1 MWHRTGKP
9 EYLRMTKFWGKL
21 FLINFIMGVATGIV
35 QEFQFG
41 MAWSEYSRFVG
52 DVFGAPL
59 AMEALLAFFVESTFL
74 GLWIFGWKQLKPGR
88 PPCLPL
94 DRRDRLGL
102 LRLLHHRGQQLDA
115 APGRRRD
122 DRRPSGHDRRLGGLH
137 QQHRPRRRAAHA
149 LRRPRRRRAFL
160 LGIAWYH
167 LWRRRHDGI
176 DTIGADGKVIP
187 GEARHPGRDR
197 ADHAV
202 WIRSLRIGAVVAM
215 ISFAGTALTGDLQGK
230 LMFEQQPMK
239 MAAAE
244 AACHDGTG
252 FSVLSVGNVGSKN
265 CDDIVAVIEVPGI
278 LSFLAKGDFTTE
290 VKGVNSLL
298 DQYKADYGTTPAG
311 QPHLR
316 GTGRPGDPVRP
327 GHGGHLLGFRMMIG
341 FGGLAALA
349 ALVALWLTRKG
360 NVPASRGLMR
370 LAVFGILAPFGAN
383 AAGWI
388 FTEMGRQPFVVAPNP
403 DPSGI
408 DQVFMFTAAAVSPGV
423 SAGEILTSLVVA
435 DRRLRGAA
443 GGRGQAAGQVHPRR
457 GGLAMP
463 ELVHAP
469 VDENE
474 DATPRT
480 VAGPASPATTS
491 WPSPTELRHNETQ
504 RILSM
509 ELLPTIWFIAI
520 AVLWTGY
527 LFLEGFDL
535 GVGML
540 MKLLR
545 LGTTPSA
552 ACCSTRSARS
562 GTATRSGC

>member
-1 MWHRTGKP
+1 MDALEIARWQFGITTVYHFMMVPLTIGLGLVVAIMQTLWHRTGKQ

-59 AMEALLAFFVESTFL
+59 ALEALLAFFVESTFL
-74 GLWIFGWKQLKPGR
+74 GLWIFGWKQLKPGIHLACLWIAVVGSLFSAYFIIVANSWMQHPVGVEMINGR
-88 PPCLPL
+88 PVMT
-94 DRRDRLGL
+94 
-102 LRLLHHRGQQLDA
+102 DA
-115 APGRRRD
+115 WAVFTNNTALVAVPHTLMGA
-122 DRRPSGHDRRLGGLH
+122 LAVAGG
-137 QQHRPRRRAAHA
+137 
-149 LRRPRRRRAFL
+149 FL

-167 LWRRRHDGI
+167 LWRRRRDGI
-176 DTIGADGKVIP
+176 DTVDADGKVVP
-187 GEARHPGRDR
+187 GDADIPGRDR
-197 ADHAV
+197 TDHTV

-252 FSVLSVGNVGSKN
+252 FSVLSVGNLGSGN
-265 CDDIVAVIEVPGI
+265 CDDIVALIEVPGI

-298 DQYKADYGTTPAG
+298 DQYKADYGTNLPDNPIYGDRAG
-311 QPHLR
+311 QEIQYV
-316 GTGRPGDPVRP
+316 PVMEVTYW
-327 GHGGHLLGFRMMIG
+327 GFRMMIG

-349 ALVALWLTRKG
+349 ALVALWVTRKG
-360 NVPASRGLMR
+360 TVPASPWLMR

-403 DPSGI
+403 DLNGI

-423 SAGEILTSLVVA
+423 SAGELLTSLVVLTA
-435 DRRLRGAA
+435 VYALLLVVEVRLL
-443 GGRGQAAGQVHPRR
+443 VKYIR
-457 GGLAMP
+457 GGIVSAMP
-463 ELVHAP
+463 ELAHAP
-469 VDENE
+469 ADKNE
-474 DATPRT
+474 DATPGKGGPD
-480 VAGPASPATTS
+480 AGKPADD
-491 WPSPTELRHNETQ
+491 
-504 RILSM
+504 
-509 ELLPTIWFIAI
+509 
-520 AVLWTGY
+520 VLAFAY
-527 LFLEGFDL
+527 
-535 GVGML
+535 
-540 MKLLR
+540 
-545 LGTTPSA
+545 
-552 ACCSTRSARS
+552 
-562 GTATRSGC
+562 

>member
-1 MWHRTGKP
+1 MDALEIARWQFGITTVYHFMMVPLTIGLGLVVAVIQTLWYRTGKP

-88 PPCLPL
+88 PPGLPL

-102 LRLLHHRGQQLDA
+102 LGLLHHRGQQLDA
-115 APGRRRD
+115 APRRR
-122 DRRPSGHDRRLGGLH
+122 RNGQRPARHDRRLGRLH
-137 QQHRPRRRAAHA
+137 QQHRPGRRARTRSSAPSPSPA
-149 LRRPRRRRAFL
+149 AFL

-176 DTIGADGKVIP
+176 DTVGADGKVIP
-187 GEARHPGRDR
+187 GEAASIPGRDR
-197 ADHAV
+197 TDHTV

-215 ISFAGTALTGDLQGK
+215 ISFAGTAVTGDLQGK

-252 FSVLSVGNVGSKN
+252 FSVLSVGNLGSKN

-298 DQYKADYGTTPAG
+298 DEYKAKYGTTLPDNPIYGDRAG
-311 QPHLR
+311 QQIQYV
-316 GTGRPGDPVRP
+316 PVMEVTYW
-327 GHGGHLLGFRMMIG
+327 GFRMMIG

-349 ALVALWLTRKG
+349 ALVALWAHPQG
-360 NVPASRGLMR
+360 NRAR
-370 LAVFGILAPFGAN
+370 LPRPHAP
-383 AAGWI
+383 
-388 FTEMGRQPFVVAPNP
+388 
-403 DPSGI
+403 
-408 DQVFMFTAAAVSPGV
+408 
-423 SAGEILTSLVVA
+423 
-435 DRRLRGAA
+435 
-443 GGRGQAAGQVHPRR
+443 
-457 GGLAMP
+457 GGLR
-463 ELVHAP
+463 H
-469 VDENE
+469 
-474 DATPRT
+474 PRT
-480 VAGPASPATTS
+480 VRRQRRRLDLHRDGPPAVRRRPQPGPQRHRPGVHVHRRGRLTRASRP
-491 WPSPTELRHNETQ
+491 
-504 RILSM
+504 
-509 ELLPTIWFIAI
+509 
-520 AVLWTGY
+520 
-527 LFLEGFDL
+527 
-535 GVGML
+535 
-540 MKLLR
+540 
-545 LGTTPSA
+545 
-552 ACCSTRSARS
+552 ARS
-562 GTATRSGC
+562 